1 MTGSLAGRVA
11 LVTGGGR
18 GIGLAIARALA
29 ADGASVSVAARSEQ
43 EVRSVAEEIGGMH
56 VAVSLAT
63 ETGCEHAVSE
73 TRRELGPI
81 AILVNNAGVG
91 SYDEEPIW
99 AQTTETWRETMALN
113 LDAPFWLTRLA
124 AADMVERRWGRIVM
138 ISSTA
143 GEVGAPAMSAYCASK
158 HGLIGLMRSV
168 AADTIPHG
176 VTCNAVLPGWVRT
189 TMADAD
195 AAAEGRDRGMTAD
208 EVWAERA
215 ERLRRETRARPERD
229 RRRRR
234 VPGLGRR
241 LRRERRGD
249 HRGARQSLVGL
260 LERAEGR
267 HRGAQLRVD
276 LAVERIEA
284 VVTVGGV
291 RPAVKPC
298 ARPGHSRI
306 EPDRPQPEHAGADA
320 RANVDDVELG
330 RESVAGRLEPR
341 RSRGSLRLQPA
352 TARARCSSLR
362 MSLDDVASRQRDGV
376 DEGASELRAED
387 VPVVTPTTAPRAS
400 GSHTGVRSPS
410 RYGSARRP
418 PGSGNEL
425 ADIRRRRS
433 AAARPGDRGAGR
445 GRPAAS
451 MRAPPGSTTERR
463 SPAAPGPSVVAVAST
478 IVLPSRTRLCAARA
492 LEVDPR
498 VVGADGDRDAGG
510 DADLAGGLAGG
521 AARPSRAAPAAAG
534 IGSGG
539 SRPGQQVVGAGDPVH
554 GRARR

>member
-195 AAAEGRDRGMTAD
+195 AAAEGRDQRDDRRRG
-208 EVWAERA
+208 VGRA
-215 ERLRRETRARPERD
+215 GRGLRRETRARPGRD
-229 RRRRR
+229 RGRRR
-234 VPGLGRR
+234 VPGLGSG

-249 HRGARQSLVGL
+249 HRGARESLVGL

-284 VVTVGGV
+284 VVTVGGI
-291 RPAVKPC
+291 RP
-298 ARPGHSRI
+298 R
-306 EPDRPQPEHAGADA
+306 
-320 RANVDDVELG
+320 
-330 RESVAGRLEPR
+330 
-341 RSRGSLRLQPA
+341 
-352 TARARCSSLR
+352 
-362 MSLDDVASRQRDGV
+362 
-376 DEGASELRAED
+376 
-387 VPVVTPTTAPRAS
+387 
-400 GSHTGVRSPS
+400 
-410 RYGSARRP
+410 
-418 PGSGNEL
+418 
-425 ADIRRRRS
+425 
-433 AAARPGDRGAGR
+433 
-445 GRPAAS
+445 
-451 MRAPPGSTTERR
+451 
-463 SPAAPGPSVVAVAST
+463 
-478 IVLPSRTRLCAARA
+478 
-492 LEVDPR
+492 
-498 VVGADGDRDAGG
+498 
-510 DADLAGGLAGG
+510 
-521 AARPSRAAPAAAG
+521 
-534 IGSGG
+534 
-539 SRPGQQVVGAGDPVH
+539 
-554 GRARR
+554 